1 MLPVPGY
8 MCILYTGGIMKQF
21 IPSVC
26 CSLFIFSGCFAQSSG
41 TDGYRSVPMTEA
53 VKLTEQSADY
63 TLLDVRTEQ
72 EYRNGHIPGAIL
84 LPNEH
89 ISPQTAETILPDKN
103 ALVLVYCRSGNRS
116 KQAAGK
122 LTAQGYTN
130 IVEIGGINSW
140 TGPVVTE

>member
-1 MLPVPGY
+1 
-8 MCILYTGGIMKQF
+8 
-21 IPSVC
+21 
-26 CSLFIFSGCFAQSSG
+26 
-41 TDGYRSVPMTEA
+41 MTEA
-53 VKLTEQSADY
+53 VKLMEQSADY